1 MCDDLQHLD
10 KNENVCIYN
19 KCKKCHKILYDVNL
33 NDDDNEENYE
43 KIKKYTLKMLK
54 KIKKSNREEKVKYVL
69 ELCKSFT
76 YEIFLNFIETSD
88 QFKIILKDKMTELY
102 FEYQEDL
109 IILNKYYNLIF
120 NENIEVNNNSIL
132 SY

>member
-1 MCDDLQHLD
+1 MLL
-10 KNENVCIYN
+10 N
-19 KCKKCHKILYDVNL
+19 KEVSNYKKW
-33 NDDDNEENYE
+33 
-43 KIKKYTLKMLK
+43 KIKWNSYSDKEL
-54 KIKKSNREEKVKYVL
+54 VQYVL